1 MEAALSS
8 IHPRWPIASPRSCSN
23 AAKAGRERK
32 GLKSSIYS
40 AIRCVIS
47 DPELGPTPRPSFTRL
62 APRSLASRN
71 VSYNRVLG
79 SAMSSHLSRAGDC
92 KATLPEGL
100 PTARR
105 IAISSKRN
113 QAYCIRTIR
122 TYTNW
127 NDGDPN
133 RRPAFL
139 ESRGLHCCRDLTPPD
154 MTRCVLSIPM
164 DEQRTDPRFQC
175 LGWAGHLPQI
185 LPFALNGATHSVCL
199 QKPLQDSFE
208 ASIGTAVRDQSIGQL
223 AHAVSLNGRYGC
235 RSDRSIT
242 RFRAG
247 RSEVGVGCP
256 SDKSGTPGFR

>member
-40 AIRCVIS
+40 AIRGFIS
-47 DPELGPTPRPSFTRL
+47 DPELRPTPRPSFTRL
-62 APRSLASRN
+62 AKRLVQPRLRIRHVFTSVQSRQLQGNPPRGVADSSANSDLIEEKPSL
-71 VSYNRVLG
+71 L
-79 SAMSSHLSRAGDC
+79 H
-92 KATLPEGL
+92 
-100 PTARR
+100 
-105 IAISSKRN
+105 
-113 QAYCIRTIR
+113 
-122 TYTNW
+122 TNW

-208 ASIGTAVRDQSIGQL
+208 ASIGTAVRDQ
-223 AHAVSLNGRYGC
+223 
-235 RSDRSIT
+235 
-242 RFRAG
+242 
-247 RSEVGVGCP
+247 
-256 SDKSGTPGFR
+256 

>member
-8 IHPRWPIASPRSCSN
+8 IPPALADCLPKVLLQC
-23 AAKAGRERK
+23 RESWQ
-32 GLKSSIYS
+32 GAQGAEVLSIFGDS
-40 AIRCVIS
+40 VRHHR
-47 DPELGPTPRPSFTRL
+47 DPELGPAPRAQFTRL
-62 APRSLASRN
+62 AKRLVQPRLRIRHVFTSVQSRQLQGNPPRGIADSSANSDLIEEKPSLLHTN
-71 VSYNRVLG
+71 
-79 SAMSSHLSRAGDC
+79 
-92 KATLPEGL
+92 
-100 PTARR
+100 
-105 IAISSKRN
+105 
-113 QAYCIRTIR
+113 
-122 TYTNW
+122 YTNW

-175 LGWAGHLPQI
+175 LVWAGHLPQI